1 MLYGLVAQLVEHL
14 LCKQGV
20 VGSNPTVVH
29 KLETN
34 KESEFGDKKPCV
46 KWFTGKADKQCPA
59 KIISYV
65 SRLIIVV
72 GGLCYQVTSQILIC
86 LLLVKWRNW

>member
-1 MLYGLVAQLVEHL
+1 M
-14 LCKQGV
+14 CKRDESS
-20 VGSNPTVVH
+20 GSSPDENAI
-29 KLETN
+29 KTN

-86 LLLVKWRNW
+86 LLL